1 MTTKTDILS
10 PVGRLVQ
17 GSAFEGNTTDN
28 DGRPLTDRNGSPRTN
43 YFLGLAVPKDSPD
56 WAAFKAQIDAVAAA
70 AWPNQ
75 WHLPTFSN
83 KIIDGDDTTPDMNG
97 NRPCDKEG
105 FAGHWVVRFSSGFAP
120 QVYTKGGTA
129 IITDQTAIKRGDY
142 IRVYGSTSSNGN
154 AQKPGVY
161 VNLGMVEFIGHGV
174 EISSGPSGAAIF
186 GGTPAAHVPAGV
198 SSTPVAPSVP
208 LAPPATPV
216 APPVAPPPA
225 APAVQPAPDF
235 LNAAPPAPVAPP
247 AEADKII
254 VNGVG
259 YTEQQL
265 KSAGWTEAQIQQAI
279 EAMLPF

>member
-17 GSAFEGNTTDN
+17 GSVFEGNTTDN
-28 DGRPLTDRNGSPRTN
+28 DGRPLTDRNGNSRTN
-43 YFLGLAVPKDSPD
+43 YFVGLAVPKDSPD
-56 WAAFKAQIDAVAAA
+56 WAAFKAKIDAVASA

-75 WHLPTFSN
+75 WNLPTFSN

-105 FAGHWVVRFSSGFAP
+105 FAGHYVVRFSSGFAP

-186 GGTPAAHVPAGV
+186 GGAPAAHVPAGV

-208 LAPPATPV
+208 LAPPA
-216 APPVAPPPA
+216 A
-225 APAVQPAPDF
+225 APAVQPAHDF
-235 LNAAPPAPVAPP
+235 LNAAPPAPVA
-247 AEADKII
+247 ETIN
-254 VNGVG
+254 VNGQK
-259 YTEQQL
+259 YTRQQL
-265 KSAGWTEAQIQQAI
+265 ETAGWTAEQIQQAI
-279 EAMLPF
+279 EQDIPF